1 MEPSKRFLPYGRHA
15 VDDDDV
21 AAVVAVLRGDWLTTG
36 PTVEAFEAAFADK
49 VGARFAVSCSSGTAG
64 LHLATLALEFGADD
78 DIVVPSMTFLATAN
92 AARYVGAEVTF
103 ADVDEDSGLL
113 GVDHLR
119 AALARAGNRARG
131 VIPVHL
137 NGQTV
142 DMEAVASIAAE
153 RGLRVIEDA
162 CHVLGARTR
171 TGDGAMA
178 PVGSCRYS
186 DMAVF
191 SLHPVKTVTMGEGGV
206 VTTNDEALYRRLA
219 RLRNHG
225 MVRDADA
232 FENTENAFDA
242 DGDANPWYYEMPEI
256 GFNYRASG
264 IHCALG
270 LSQLDKLE
278 RLARLAPLVRP
289 IDRIADCEAAW
300 HLCPVLIDFEAAGTT
315 RRVVMRVLEAAGI
328 GSQVHYYPVH
338 RQPYYRKR
346 FGDLDL
352 PGADAYYARVLS
364 LPLFPAMELID
375 VDRVIDALGTAL
387 FDQPRIQVTFWWC
400 GAIADHR
407 VLPSRYH

>member
-1 MEPSKRFLPYGRHA
+1 MEPSKRFLPYGQHV
-15 VDDDDV
+15 VDGDDV

-36 PTVEAFEAAFADK
+36 PTVEAFEATFADK

-113 GVDHLR
+113 GANHLR

-131 VIPVHL
+131 VMPVHL

-171 TGDGAMA
+171 TGAGAMV

-232 FENTENAFDA
+232 FENSAIAFDA
-242 DGDANPWYYEMPEI
+242 DGEVNPWYYEMPEI
-256 GFNYRASG
+256 GFNYRASD

-278 RLARLAPLVRP
+278 RFVAKRRALVERYAERIVSLAPLVRP

-346 FGDLDL
+346 YGDLDL

-364 LPLFPAMELID
+364 LPLFPAMEFTD
-375 VDRVIDALGTAL
+375 VDRVIDVLG
-387 FDQPRIQVTFWWC
+387 
-400 GAIADHR
+400 GAIDGG
-407 VLPSRYH
+407 LS